1 MATMTLM
8 GLYDYDDTIF
18 DNMVWP
24 FENDPSEDDKNLFI
38 EECCLETAEL
48 ELIYPDPVFMKRAI
62 GLWSS
67 MNKFEWQR
75 MLALMNAE
83 YNPIENYDRIEET
96 TITDDGS
103 NTNSG
108 TDSTTDT
115 TTVTNSGTD
124 TITNKVTGYDSNT
137 LATRDSSDNLHG
149 HVQTNSGGVSMTHG
163 HKVDL
168 DNTRTIEGEIHGN
181 IGVTT
186 TQQMMEQEINII
198 PKINILRIM
207 VDSFKNRFCV
217 LVY

>member
-8 GLYDYDDTIF
+8 GLYDYDDTLF
-18 DNMVWP
+18 DNMVYP
-24 FENDPSEDDKNLFI
+24 FPEDPSEEDKNTFI

-62 GLWSS
+62 GLWSK
-67 MNKFEWQR
+67 MNQFEWSR
-75 MLALMNAE
+75 IYALMTAE
-83 YNPIENYDRIEET
+83 YDPIENYNRTEET
-96 TITDDGS
+96 TITDDGAQ
-103 NTNSG
+103 TNSG

-137 LATRDSSDNLHG
+137 LVTHDSSDNLHG
-149 HVQTNSGGVSMTHG
+149 HVSTNSGGVSMTHG

-168 DNTRTIEGEIHGN
+168 DNTRTFEGNIHGN
-181 IGVTT
+181 IGTVTT
-186 TQQMMEQEINII
+186 QSMAEQEIQLL
-198 PKINILRIM
+198 PKINLLKLM